1 MHIILGIDTGG
12 TYTDG
17 VVIEA
22 DTRKILKKAKARTTP
37 HDLTIGIKECIDN
50 LAYDDLA
57 SISMV
62 ALSTTL
68 ATNAIVEGKGCE
80 VGVVLIGR
88 EPKEKLPVSNYAV
101 VGGGHN
107 PAGMPYEPLDE
118 EALIKALDKFKGK
131 VSAIAISGF
140 FSVMNPE
147 HELRAKE
154 IARERLNLPVVCG
167 HQLSTALGLPE
178 RTVTAALNARLLPI
192 IADWIRAIKSVLDN
206 SEIKAPI
213 MIVKSDGSLM
223 DIAAALEK
231 PIETILTGPAASI
244 VGACALSGKS
254 DAIILDM
261 GGTTTDIAM
270 IRNYK
275 PKLNDEGAVVGGWLT
290 RVRAAE
296 IYTYGLGGD
305 SYIRATAEKITVG
318 PERVLPL
325 CFAAEQHPHLIKELS
340 APNLMVGMY
349 ADYQKTDCFMLVKKI
364 DDEAKSKFR
373 AEERMILDIIQDRPH
388 SLDCIAK
395 RANASPYILDYY
407 LTRRLIESGIIVR
420 ISITP
425 TDILH
430 VLGEYTLWSRAAAE
444 LGVALLASQM
454 GISPAEFVKA
464 AEEQVVKDIS
474 IALLQSLVGMQGE
487 QFSIKD
493 NMKNIFVKR
502 MFEAGSN
509 EFFGCQA
516 TISTPV
522 VGVGAPVKAWLP
534 KACDRLK
541 MVIDIPDHADV
552 ANALGAATAN
562 IIETVDAIIKPMWG
576 MAGFGVHLPWEF
588 KVFDILEEAV
598 TYATEAAQEWARN
611 QLLKSGAEEPKVS
624 VSRYDNIAYC
634 NYGVDFYIETLVQV
648 VAVGKPNL
656 ELI

>member
-1 MHIILGIDTGG
+1 MNIILGIDTGG

-17 VVIEA
+17 VIIEA
-22 DTRKILKKAKARTTP
+22 NTRNILKKAKARTTP
-37 HDLTIGIKECIDN
+37 ADLTIGIKECIDN
-50 LAYDDLA
+50 LAYDQLSA
-57 SISMV
+57 ISMV

-80 VGVVLIGR
+80 VGIILIGK
-88 EPKEKLPVSNYAV
+88 EPKERLPVSNYFV

-107 PAGMPYEPLDE
+107 PAGTPYEPLDE

-154 IARERLNLPVVCG
+154 IAQERLNLPVVCG
-167 HQLSTALGLPE
+167 HQLSSALGFPE

-192 IADWIRAIKSVLDN
+192 IADWIKSIQTVMN
-206 SEIKAPI
+206 NKAIKAPI

-275 PKLNDEGAVVGGWLT
+275 PKLNDEGAIVGGWLT

-305 SYIRATAEKITVG
+305 SYIRATTEKITVG

-325 CFAAEQHPHLIKELS
+325 CFAAKEHPHLIGELK
-340 APNLMVGMY
+340 APNLMLGMY
-349 ADYQKTDCFMLVKKI
+349 ANYQKADCFMLIKNI
-364 DDEAKSKFR
+364 DEETKSQFR
-373 AEERMILDIIQDRPH
+373 PEEQRILDIIADQPH
-388 SLDCIAK
+388 CLYAIASL
-395 RANASPYILDYY
+395 ANVAPYILDYY
-407 LTRRLIESGIIVR
+407 LTRRLIESGIVCR

-430 VLGEYTLWSRAAAE
+430 VLGEYTLWSREASE
-444 LGVALLASQM
+444 LGVTLLASQM
-454 GISPAEFVKA
+454 GISPEELVKK
-464 AEEQVVKDIS
+464 AEEQIVKDIS
-474 IALLQSLVGMQGE
+474 IDLLQSLVGMQGE
-487 QFSIKD
+487 HFSIKD
-493 NMKNIFVKR
+493 NMNNIFVKR
-502 MFEAGSN
+502 MLEIGSN
-509 EFFGCQA
+509 EFFECNIS
-516 TISTPV
+516 ISTPV

-534 KACDRLK
+534 KAGDRLK

-552 ANALGAATAN
+552 ANAFGAATAN
-562 IIETVDAIIKPMWG
+562 IVEIVDVIIKPIWG
-576 MAGFGVHLPWEF
+576 GAGFGVHLPWEL

-598 TYATEAAQEWARN
+598 TYATDAAQDWARN
-611 QLLKSGAEEPKVS
+611 QLLKSGAQEPKVS
-624 VSRYDNIAYC
+624 ASRKDIIAYC
-634 NYGVDFYIETLVQV
+634 NYGVDFYVETEVQV
-648 VAVGKPNL
+648 VAVGNPKLN
-656 ELI
+656 